1 MSTSKYCLLYLKNVP
16 HTSIRFLSKSS
27 HCGDTV
33 TVLLPPATALQLNQ
47 VSVFFSCYHNLEN
60 EYSERMTFCGWKVYS
75 ALFLHCGRY
84 WISDLYSLKLKYLL
98 QKLCVI

>member
-47 VSVFFSCYHNLEN
+47 VSVFFPCYHNLEN
-60 EYSERMTFCGWKVYS
+60 EYAERKTFCGMNYVLSEGNKSRKQENITPVNN
-75 ALFLHCGRY
+75 AL
-84 WISDLYSLKLKYLL
+84 
-98 QKLCVI
+98 